1 MLRLRGASRVLFNRP
16 KQVFNAKVKVRE
28 AGGHKLADQFHGPG
42 QLRIDQAHTKHTTR
56 TLSHSTHIST
66 THPRVFFSHTTAV
79 HQHSFSGRDAHD
91 CANESTRCG
100 AKSYAALRDAAC
112 GFSLITLLVLLARW
126 FRLESSE
133 LSERSCKPSTSR
145 TVWRLVQR

>member
-1 MLRLRGASRVLFNRP
+1 MGRASCAL
-16 KQVFNAKVKVRE
+16 
-28 AGGHKLADQFHGPG
+28 
-42 QLRIDQAHTKHTTR
+42 TKHIPSIRLAHCLTARIFLRHAHVSSFLTPQQS
-56 TLSHSTHIST
+56 TSILSQVET
-66 THPRVFFSHTTAV
+66 
-79 HQHSFSGRDAHD
+79 HD

-100 AKSYAALRDAAC
+100 AKSYATLRDAAC